1 MAGTLGKTIL
11 VASAFGV
18 MLAAELASAQAVER
32 IVAVEARRVQLAQAA
47 QDQIDGIVEVTRE
60 KVDEYRALLKEID
73 VRWFSL

>member
-11 VASAFGV
+11 VASACGV

-47 QDQIDGIVEVTRE
+47 QDQIDGIVEVT
-60 KVDEYRALLKEID
+60 
-73 VRWFSL
+73 